1 MFKTMAERDKSG
13 IKMNTEIEV
22 RIRKDENITNA
33 VILCRKNGIKKR
45 CTMRRSVY
53 EKEKKL

>member
-1 MFKTMAERDKSG
+1 MAERDKSG

-33 VILCRKNGIKKR
+33 VILYRKNGIKKR